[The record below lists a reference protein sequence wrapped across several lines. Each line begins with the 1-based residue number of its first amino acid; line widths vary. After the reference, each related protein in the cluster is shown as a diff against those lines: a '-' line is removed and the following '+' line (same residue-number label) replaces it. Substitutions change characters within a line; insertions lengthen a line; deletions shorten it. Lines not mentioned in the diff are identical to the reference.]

1 MSKTDYTPTGW
12 AMEARLNAEDPLRNF
27 LPSAGTL
34 GAVAFPL
41 KDSGAPHRCGNPTLT
56 LSGRAGCELVAAAYA
71 RARAGGCAPY
81 GRQGRGPTG
90 SRARGGRP
98 ARPIAEAP
106 PGAQRERPR
115 ARAPAGVRVDTWVET
130 GTEVT
135 PHYDSLLAKLMVH
148 AASRPAATAALQAAL
163 GATTLGGIATNLDYV
178 ATIAAAEGFA
188 AGAHGALR
196 RAAARMQSPCSK
208 LRLPWPRPGLHGG
221 LTISQGVQR
230 LGLQQRLV
238 LLFLAVQRSAAPRCR
253 AAAR

>member
-56 LSGRAGCELVAAAYA
+56 LSGRAGCELAAAAYA

-98 ARPIAEAP
+98 ARPAAEAP

-135 PHYDSLLAKLMVH
+135 PHYDSLLAKLCVWGADRDEALERAR
-148 AASRPAATAALQAAL
+148 AAVASFAVEGPR
-163 GATTLGGIATNLDYV
+163 TTLPFFTELLADPGFVAGDYDTGLV
-178 ATIAAAEGFA
+178 GR
-188 AGAHGALR
+188 L
-196 RAAARMQSPCSK
+196 RAAAR
-208 LRLPWPRPGLHGG
+208 
-221 LTISQGVQR
+221 
-230 LGLQQRLV
+230 
-238 LLFLAVQRSAAPRCR
+238 
-253 AAAR
+253 